1 MNERNAAAQARN
13 AGSKGSGLIGLYG
26 NIYWQQGFTLIEAMM
41 VVAIVAILAAVAL
54 PSYQQYVI
62 RSRLTEAQS
71 ALTGFGI
78 AMQQYY
84 QDNRNYV
91 VPVVGAG
98 TSVGPCTTAGSTVTS
113 IPGPSTN
120 FINFTYF
127 CISTATTYTVTAT
140 APSTS
145 VAAGTIYT
153 LDQDGTQRT
162 VSPPTG
168 WTAPTNDCWV
178 RSPTGAC

>member
-26 NIYWQQGFTLIEAMM
+26 NIYWQQGFTLIEAMV

-84 QDNRNYV
+84 QDNRNY
-91 VPVVGAG
+91 G
-98 TSVGPCTTAGSTVTS
+98 TSIVSGVATVGPCTSNPPAGSVVTQPPVTS
-113 IPGPSTN
+113 DNFNYQCTSTGN
-120 FINFTYF
+120 TY
-127 CISTATTYTVTAT
+127 VVRAT
-140 APSTS
+140 ALNTS